1 MRLGFSPSLSGHQNL
16 CLPQLVETTSLV
28 PVSLEQWKNGL
39 ETPGSLIFSILLF
52 AVLGISKG
60 SQLGLSSFHTNAC
73 ISCLLWKTEYPARW
87 ISDIQ
92 REDIRPEYPA
102 WSCLALAINLL
113 QLENVSENHVLF
125 PNLIDVFG
133 PNRAGWQNPAAYTDK
148 PAACISSYHWSQIL
162 HIAYC
167 DTVYKYQWS
176 PVEYKWPI
184 LTIQWTLQP
193 SLREPREL
201 TSQW

>member
-28 PVSLEQWKNGL
+28 PVSLEQRKNGL

-52 AVLGISKG
+52 AELGISKG
-60 SQLGLSSFHTNAC
+60 SQLGLSSFHTKVC
-73 ISCLLWKTEYPARW
+73 ISCWLWKTEYPARW
-87 ISDIQ
+87 ISDMKK
-92 REDIRPEYPA
+92 EDIRLEYTA
-102 WSCLALAINLL
+102 WSCLALAINIL

-133 PNRAGWQNPAAYTDK
+133 PNRAGWLNPAACTGK
-148 PAACISSYHWSQIL
+148 PAACISSLLQIL
-162 HIAYC
+162 HIAYR

-176 PVEYKWPI
+176 PVDYKWPI